1 MRHTENFES
10 CNFYLEKYQIEISS
24 THFQNVN

>member
-1 MRHTENFES
+1 MRHTEHFEP

-24 THFQNVN
+24 THFQEC